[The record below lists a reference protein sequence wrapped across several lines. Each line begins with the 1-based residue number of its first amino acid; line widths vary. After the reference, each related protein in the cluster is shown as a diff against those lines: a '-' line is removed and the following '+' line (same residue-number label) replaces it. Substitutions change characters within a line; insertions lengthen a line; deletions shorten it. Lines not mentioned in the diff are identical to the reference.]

1 MAYEAN
7 GKNAGPGRDDD
18 KKVFIGGL
26 GRNIT
31 ENNIREYFGK
41 YGEIVNIDLKSDPFT
56 GQSRGFGFV
65 QFSTADTVD
74 NVLAENEHT
83 IGNKKIDV
91 KKVTK
96 KVNPLKCRIFVGG
109 LTNEITE
116 TDIKNYF
123 SQYGSIIDFQHPFD
137 KAKNQRKGFCFITFD
152 DTEVVK
158 QVLAS
163 PKQVINGKE
172 VDVKKVKFNP
182 ETMGG
187 PGGRPIRGANVNN
200 PAAYNSRAY
209 AAYSNPTAYPG
220 YGYPT
225 NPYEAYGP
233 AYGGYDYST
242 LGYGE
247 PNYGVQAYG
256 GGKYRDNVYQRPA
269 PY

>member
-7 GKNAGPGRDDD
+7 GKNAGPGRDDE

-31 ENNIREYFGK
+31 ESDIREYFGK
-41 YGEIVNIDLKSDPFT
+41 YGEIINVDLKTDPYT

-65 QFSTADTVD
+65 QFAASETVD
-74 NVLAENEHT
+74 NVLGNVDHS
-83 IGNKKIDV
+83 IQNKKIDV

-109 LTNEITE
+109 LTNDITE

-123 SQYGSIIDFQHPFD
+123 SQYGPIIDFQHPFD

-158 QVLAS
+158 QALAS
-163 PKQVINGKE
+163 PKQTINGKE

-187 PGGRPIRGANVNN
+187 PGGRPIRGTNVNTGA
-200 PAAYNSRAY
+200 PFNSRAY
-209 AAYSNPTAYPG
+209 AYSSPAYPS
-220 YGYPT
+220 YGYSAT

-233 AYGGYDYST
+233 AYGGYDYSS
-242 LGYGE
+242 LGYGD
-247 PNYGVQAYG
+247 PSYGVQSYG
-256 GGKYRDNVYQRPA
+256 GGKYRDNSFSRPT

>member
-18 KKVFIGGL
+18 KKVFVGGL

-31 ENNIREYFGK
+31 ENDIRDYFGK
-41 YGEIVNIDLKSDPFT
+41 YGEIVNVDLKSDPYT

-65 QFSTADTVD
+65 QFMSSEIVD
-74 NVLAENEHT
+74 KVLNTCEHN
-83 IGNKKIDV
+83 IQSKKIDV

-116 TDIKNYF
+116 SDIKNYF

-137 KAKNQRKGFCFITFD
+137 KSKNQRKGFCFITFD

-158 QVLAS
+158 QVLAN
-163 PKQVINGKE
+163 PKQTINGKE

-187 PGGRPIRGANVNN
+187 PGGRPVRGANMNSG
-200 PAAYNSRAY
+200 PPFSSRAY
-209 AAYSNPTAYPG
+209 PYNSPAYPS
-220 YGYPT
+220 YGYPA

-242 LGYGE
+242 LGYGD
-247 PNYGVQAYG
+247 PSYGVQSYG
-256 GGKYRDNVYQRPA
+256 GGKYRDNSFARPS

>member
-1 MAYEAN
+1 MEIV
-7 GKNAGPGRDDD
+7 RSS
-18 KKVFIGGL
+18 
-26 GRNIT
+26 
-31 ENNIREYFGK
+31 K

-65 QFSTADTVD
+65 QFTSSDVVD
-74 NVLAENEHT
+74 KVLNTPEHC
-83 IGNKKIDV
+83 IQNKKIDV

-109 LTNEITE
+109 LTSEITE
-116 TDIKNYF
+116 SDIKNYF

-158 QVLAS
+158 QALAN
-163 PKQVINGKE
+163 PKQTINGKE

-187 PGGRPIRGANVNN
+187 PGGRPVRGANVMNSGPPFNSRSYPYNN
-200 PAAYNSRAY
+200 P
-209 AAYSNPTAYPG
+209 AYPG
-220 YGYPT
+220 YGYPA

-242 LGYGE
+242 LGYGD
-247 PNYGVQAYG
+247 PSYGVQSYG
-256 GGKYRDNVYQRPA
+256 GGKYRDNNFARPS

>member
-31 ENNIREYFGK
+31 ENDIREYFGK
-41 YGEIVNIDLKSDPFT
+41 YGEIINVDLKSDPFT

-65 QFSTADTVD
+65 QFSSSETVD
-74 NVLAENEHT
+74 NVLADNEHT

-123 SQYGSIIDFQHPFD
+123 SQYGTIIDFQHPFD

-187 PGGRPIRGANVNN
+187 PGGRPIRGGNVNN
-200 PAAYNSRAY
+200 AAAYNPRAY

-220 YGYPT
+220 YGYPS

-233 AYGGYDYST
+233 AYGGYDYSS

-256 GGKYRDNVYQRPA
+256 GGKYRDNAYQRPA